1 MRHSRRKRLGD
12 LRNLRF
18 QFLIE
23 QSVEGLKLLSL
34 SGVAGRFSI
43 SLPYPMKVSQF
54 SRFALLPLVLASLV
68 SAADAPAPAASPK
81 AAPTYDAAIA
91 TPLQSGQV
99 IQLFPEGV
107 PGWKDIGPETVSGT
121 TYTNISNPRMFVH
134 LPPAGTPQNGT
145 ALIYCPGGGYVHVNT
160 GGSIEPIFNRLG
172 VTVFTLVY
180 RCKEFGAP
188 APQQDVIRAIRLL
201 RAHAAE
207 LGLNP
212 NKIGVLGNS
221 AGSHVAA
228 SAGTLFDD
236 PVVNTGAELDKVSG
250 RPDFMILL
258 FSVLTMEAPNE
269 HDQSRSNLIGAHPT
283 QEMIDHYSLE
293 KHVSANTPP
302 AFLVHSQQ
310 DTTVSEENELMF
322 YEALRK
328 FNVPAE
334 LHLYPLATH
343 GSGLDANF
351 GPTSIWPKLCE
362 EWMRFNGWVDPSP
375 TSLLKIQTNPKL
387 GAR

>member
-1 MRHSRRKRLGD
+1 MLVVIWPIPMRTIPHILRLA
-12 LRNLRF
+12 LFALAP
-18 QFLIE
+18 LA
-23 QSVEGLKLLSL
+23 
-34 SGVAGRFSI
+34 GVA
-43 SLPYPMKVSQF
+43 
-54 SRFALLPLVLASLV
+54 
-68 SAADAPAPAASPK
+68 ADVPAT
-81 AAPTYDAAIA
+81 APTSDPAIP
-91 TPLQSGQV
+91 TPLQDGQV
-99 IQLFPEGV
+99 IHLFPEGV

-121 TYTNISNPRMFVH
+121 TYTNISDPRMFVH
-134 LPPAGTPQNGT
+134 LPPKGTPQNGT
-145 ALIYCPGGGYVHVNT
+145 AIIYCPGGGYTHVNT

-172 VTVFTLVY
+172 ITVFTLVY

-188 APQQDVIRAIRLL
+188 APQQDVIRAVRLL

-207 LGLNP
+207 FGLNP
-212 NKIGVLGNS
+212 GHLGVLGDS

-236 PVVNTGAELDKVSG
+236 PVVNTGAALDKISG

-258 FSVLTMEAPNE
+258 FSVLTMEDPNA
-269 HDQSRSNLIGAHPT
+269 SANTRTNLLGRNPT
-283 QEMIDHYSLE
+283 PEMIEHYSVE

-310 DTTVSEENELMF
+310 DTTVKEENELMF
-322 YEALRK
+322 YAALRK

-334 LHLYPLATH
+334 LHLYPIATH
-343 GSGLDANF
+343 GSGLDPAF

-362 EWMRFNGWVDPSP
+362 EWLRFNGWIAPSP

-387 GAR
+387 ETP